1 MKTLI
6 IFNYCGIIQ
15 YFIVD
20 GDYSKYHN
28 IVFNIIEITDLE
40 SECTDWL
47 WDDDGNMKHKMSDD
61 ISLVENKQWN
71 KVAIIT
77 WMP

>member
-1 MKTLI
+1 
-6 IFNYCGIIQ
+6 
-15 YFIVD
+15 
-20 GDYSKYHN
+20 
-28 IVFNIIEITDLE
+28 
-40 SECTDWL
+40 
-47 WDDDGNMKHKMSDD
+47 MKHKMSDD